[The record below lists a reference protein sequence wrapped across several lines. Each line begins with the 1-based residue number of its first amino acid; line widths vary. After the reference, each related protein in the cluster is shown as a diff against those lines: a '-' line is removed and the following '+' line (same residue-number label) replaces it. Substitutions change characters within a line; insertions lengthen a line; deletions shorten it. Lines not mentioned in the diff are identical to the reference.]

1 MLVKNDL
8 LVENNNDIVDTIKK
22 VVYRFSEKV
31 ITSSNGDLA
40 AGEVEKVKYLVNNVV
55 ENHAISGDERLEN
68 FSKVKISDLEGINKI
83 LKYKHGSA
91 LSMICRT
98 ENCSSDID
106 EVVRLYVNEATLF
119 NNDMKNIMNVIKG
132 KMK

>member
-40 AGEVEKVKYLVNNVV
+40 AGEVEKVKYLVNNVLKDRFNYRKDV
-55 ENHAISGDERLEN
+55 LVKEGFDESKTEFEIMDERG
-68 FSKVKISDLEGINKI
+68 FP
-83 LKYKHGSA
+83 
-91 LSMICRT
+91 
-98 ENCSSDID
+98 
-106 EVVRLYVNEATLF
+106 RLYDCGNKVYKLNLVD
-119 NNDMKNIMNVIKG
+119 NN
-132 KMK
+132 